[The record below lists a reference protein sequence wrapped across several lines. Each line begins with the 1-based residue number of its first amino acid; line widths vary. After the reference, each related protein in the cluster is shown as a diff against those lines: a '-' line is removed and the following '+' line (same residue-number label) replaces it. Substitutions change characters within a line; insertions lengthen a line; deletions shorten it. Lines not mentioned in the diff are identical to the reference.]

1 MENGIDGNGS
11 FCLFSANGK
20 RKQQISVCLL
30 QMEMEHGHC
39 SAHKTVKML
48 FFSQREDDE
57 QTGISNFSSTV
68 SM

>member
-1 MENGIDGNGS
+1 METANFRLFAENGMEN
-11 FCLFSANGK
+11 
-20 RKQQISVCLL
+20 
-30 QMEMEHGHC
+30 GHC
-39 SAHKTVKML
+39 SAHKTVKMF